1 MGGTM
6 QTEITSAQKDK
17 MVDLDTSG
25 EGAEV
30 ELEDKSHGA
39 VKPDTYEEVKTE
51 EKDTLEPKVEVQE
64 EQQSEEM
71 DQYSDKVKKR
81 IDKLTYKIREAE
93 REREAALQFAQNV
106 QKELSEAKKKTYDID
121 KGYMSESEVR
131 NKMAADIARQSLI
144 SAREA
149 GDYVKE
155 EEARAALTKLDLE
168 AERIR
173 VTKSKKEQE
182 YEDFQKELE
191 KEQQTNNQQPTQ
203 RPQPSDKALAW
214 AEKNTWFRQ
223 DAEMTDYAQRIH
235 RGLVAEGFDTESDDY
250 YDELTNR
257 VKNKFPESFSKG
269 EDQATRSN
277 KIAQPVASASR
288 SATSG
293 RKSVRLTPSQVK
305 IANKLGV
312 PLSEYAKYV

>member
-1 MGGTM
+1 M
-6 QTEITSAQKDK
+6 QTEITSAEKDK
-17 MVDLDTSG
+17 MVDLDVSG
-25 EGAEV
+25 EGAEI

-39 VKPDTYEEVKTE
+39 VKPEKYEEVKTD
-51 EKDTLEPKVEVQE
+51 EKDPLQPEVQE
-64 EQQSEEM
+64 EQSEQM

-106 QKELSEAKKKTYDID
+106 QKELSDAKKQTHEVD

-131 NKMAADIARQSLI
+131 NRMASDLARANLI
-144 SAREA
+144 SAREQ
-149 GDYVKE
+149 GDYNKE

-182 YEDFQKELE
+182 YEEFQKKMEQ
-191 KEQQTNNQQPTQ
+191 EQQTNIQPTAQ
-203 RPQPSDKALAW
+203 RREPSQKALAW
-214 AEKNTWFRQ
+214 AEKNTWFRS
-223 DAEMTDYAQRIH
+223 DEEMTDYAQRIH

-250 YDELTNR
+250 YNELTVR
-257 VKNKFPESFSKG
+257 VKNKFPESFSKD

-277 KIAQPVASASR
+277 KLAQPVASASR

>member
-1 MGGTM
+1 M
-6 QTEITSAQKDK
+6 QTELKTAKDEK
-17 MVDLDTSG
+17 LVDLDTSG

-39 VKPDTYEEVKTE
+39 VKPDNYEEIKTE
-51 EKDTLEPKVEVQE
+51 EKEPLAPKVELAE
-64 EQQSEEM
+64 EKQTEEM

-93 REREAALQFAQNV
+93 REREAALEFAQNV
-106 QKELSEAKKKTYDID
+106 QRELADARKKTFDID

-131 NKMAADIARQSLI
+131 NKMAADLARSNLIA
-144 SAREA
+144 AREA
-149 GDYVKE
+149 GDYSKE
-155 EEARAALTKLDLE
+155 EEARQALTKLDLE

-173 VTKSKKEQE
+173 VTKTKKERE
-182 YEDFQKELE
+182 YEDFEREL
-191 KEQQTNNQQPTQ
+191 QATPPAQPQ
-203 RPQPSDKALAW
+203 ARPQPSQKAIDW
-214 AEKNTWFRQ
+214 AANNKWFRS
-223 DAEMTDYAQRIH
+223 DEEMTEYAQRIH

-250 YDELTNR
+250 YNELTVR
-257 VKNKFPESFSKG
+257 VKNKFPESFEDS
-269 EDQATRSN
+269 DQATRSA

-288 SATSG
+288 SATKG

>member
-1 MGGTM
+1 M
-6 QTEITSAQKDK
+6 QTELNTAKDEK
-17 MVDLDTSG
+17 LVDLDTSG

-39 VKPDTYEEVKTE
+39 VSPEQYEEVKTE
-51 EKDTLEPKVEVQE
+51 EKDPLNPVVV
-64 EQQSEEM
+64 EQQGEM

-81 IDKLTYKIREAE
+81 IDKLTWKVREAE
-93 REREAALQFAQNV
+93 REKEAALVFAQNV
-106 QKELSEAKKKTYDID
+106 QKELQETQKKTYDID

-131 NKMAADIARQSLI
+131 NKMASDLARQNLI
-144 SAREA
+144 TAREA
-149 GDYVKE
+149 GDYHKE
-155 EEARAALTKLDLE
+155 EEARQALTKLDLE

-182 YEDFQKELE
+182 YEQFSKELE
-191 KEQQTNNQQPTQ
+191 NNAQQVVQQP

-214 AEKNTWFRQ
+214 AEKNTWFRS
-223 DAEMTDYAQRIH
+223 DADMTDYAQRIH

-257 VKNKFPESFSKG
+257 VKNKFPESFKDS
-269 EDQATRSN
+269 DQTIRGN
-277 KIAQPVASASR
+277 TIAQPVASATR
-288 SATSG
+288 SATPG
-293 RKSVRLTPSQVK
+293 RKSVKLTASQVK
-305 IANKLGV
+305 IAKKLGV

>member
-1 MGGTM
+1 M

-17 MVDLDTSG
+17 MVDLDVSG

-30 ELEDKSHGA
+30 ELEDKSHGS
-39 VKPDTYEEVKTE
+39 VKPETYEDVKTE
-51 EKDTLEPKVEVQE
+51 EKDPLQPKVEVQE
-64 EQQSEEM
+64 QADEM

-81 IDKLTYKIREAE
+81 IDKMTWKLREAE
-93 REREAALQFAQNV
+93 REKEAALQYAQNV
-106 QKELSEAKKKTYDID
+106 QKELSDAKQKTYDID

-131 NKMAADIARQSLI
+131 NKMAADLARQNLI
-144 SAREA
+144 AARES
-149 GDYVKE
+149 GDYQKE

-173 VTKSKKEQE
+173 VTKSKKERE
-182 YEDFQKELE
+182 YEEFQKQL
-191 KEQQTNNQQPTQ
+191 QQEAQQPQ
-203 RPQPSDKALAW
+203 QQARPQPSSKALAW

-223 DAEMTDYAQRIH
+223 DEEMTDYAQRIH
-235 RGLVAEGFDTESDDY
+235 RGLVAEGFDTESDEY

-257 VKNKFPESFSKG
+257 VKNKFPESFNQGS
-269 EDQATRSN
+269 DQTTKSN

-293 RKSVRLTPSQVK
+293 RKSVKLTPSQVK

-312 PLSEYAKYV
+312 PLAEYAKYV

>member
-1 MGGTM
+1 M
-6 QTEITSAQKDK
+6 QTELNTAKDEK
-17 MVDLDTSG
+17 LVDLDTSG

-39 VKPDTYEEVKTE
+39 VSPEQYEEVKTE
-51 EKDTLEPKVEVQE
+51 EKDPLNPAVT
-64 EQQSEEM
+64 EQQDEM

-81 IDKLTYKIREAE
+81 IDKLTWKIREAE
-93 REREAALQFAQNV
+93 REKDAALTFAQNV
-106 QKELSEAKKKTYDID
+106 QKELQDAKKKTFDID

-131 NKMAADIARQSLI
+131 NKMASDLARQNLI
-144 SAREA
+144 AAREA
-149 GDYVKE
+149 GDYQKE
-155 EEARAALTKLDLE
+155 EEARQALTKLDLE

-182 YEDFQKELE
+182 YEQFSKEYENVQQQFQNE
-191 KEQQTNNQQPTQ
+191 P
-203 RPQPSDKALAW
+203 RPQPSQKALAW
-214 AEKNTWFRQ
+214 AEKNTWFRS

-257 VKNKFPESFSKG
+257 VKNKFPESFKDS
-269 EDQATRSN
+269 DQTIRGN
-277 KIAQPVASASR
+277 TIAQPVASATR
-288 SATSG
+288 SATPG
-293 RKSVRLTPSQVK
+293 RKSVKLTASQVK
-305 IANKLGV
+305 IAKKLGV

>member
-1 MGGTM
+1 M

-25 EGAEV
+25 DGQVV
-30 ELEDKSHGA
+30 EIEDKSHGT
-39 VKPDTYEEVKTE
+39 VKPEEYESVKTE
-51 EKDTLEPKVEVQE
+51 EKSPLEAQPQKE
-64 EQQSEEM
+64 EQSEEM
-71 DQYSDKVKKR
+71 DDYSDKVKKR
-81 IDKLTYKIREAE
+81 IDKMTWKLREAE
-93 REREAALQFAQNV
+93 REREAALIFAQNV
-106 QKELSEAKKKTYDID
+106 QKELSETRKKTYDID

-131 NKMAADIARQSLI
+131 NKMAADLARQNLI
-144 SAREA
+144 AAREA
-149 GDYVKE
+149 GDYQRE
-155 EEARAALTKLDLE
+155 EEARQALTKLDLE

-173 VTKSKKEQE
+173 VTKTKKERE
-182 YEDFQKELE
+182 YEEFQKQLE
-191 KEQQTNNQQPTQ
+191 QEQQVYAQQPQ
-203 RPQPSDKALAW
+203 PRPQPSSKALAW
-214 AEKNTWFRQ
+214 AEKNPWFRQ
-223 DAEMTDYAQRIH
+223 DEEMTDYAQRIH

-269 EDQATRSN
+269 SDQTTGGN
-277 KIAQPVASASR
+277 KIVQNVASASR

>member
-1 MGGTM
+1 M
-6 QTEITSAQKDK
+6 QTELKTAKDEK
-17 MVDLDTSG
+17 LVDLDTSG

-39 VKPDTYEEVKTE
+39 VKPDNYEEIKTE
-51 EKDTLEPKVEVQE
+51 EKEPLAPKVEVTD

-81 IDKLTYKIREAE
+81 IDKLTFKIREAE
-93 REREAALQFAQNV
+93 REREAALVFAQNV
-106 QKELSEAKKKTYDID
+106 QKELTDAKSKAYDID

-131 NKMAADIARQSLI
+131 NKMAADLARQTLI
-144 SAREA
+144 AAREA
-149 GDYVKE
+149 GDYSKE
-155 EEARAALTKLDLE
+155 EEARQALTKLDLE
-168 AERIR
+168 SERIR
-173 VTKSKKEQE
+173 VTKQKKEQE
-182 YEDFQKELE
+182 YENFQKEME
-191 KEQQTNNQQPTQ
+191 NKQQVNPQPTAP
-203 RPQPSDKALAW
+203 RPQPSEKALAW
-214 AEKNTWFRQ
+214 AEKNTWFRSDQ
-223 DAEMTDYAQRIH
+223 EMTDYAQRIH

-250 YDELTNR
+250 YNELTVR
-257 VKNKFPESFSKG
+257 VKNKFPESFEDS
-269 EDQATRSN
+269 DQATRSA

-288 SATSG
+288 SATKG

>member
-1 MGGTM
+1 M

-25 EGAEV
+25 EGAEI
-30 ELEDKSHGA
+30 EIEDKSHGA
-39 VKPDTYEEVKTE
+39 VKPEVYEEVKTA
-51 EKDTLEPKVEVQE
+51 EKDPLETKADSED
-64 EQQSEEM
+64 QSDEM

-81 IDKLTYKIREAE
+81 IDKMTWKLREAE

-131 NKMAADIARQSLI
+131 NKMAADLARQNLI
-144 SAREA
+144 AAREA
-149 GDYVKE
+149 GDYQKE
-155 EEARAALTKLDLE
+155 EEARQALTKLDLE

-173 VTKSKKEQE
+173 VTKTKKERE
-182 YEDFQKELE
+182 YEEFQKQLE
-191 KEQQTNNQQPTQ
+191 QEQQVYAQQPQ
-203 RPQPSDKALAW
+203 QARPQPSSKALAW
-214 AEKNTWFRQ
+214 AEKNPWFRS
-223 DAEMTDYAQRIH
+223 DEEMTDYAQRIH

-257 VKNKFPESFSKG
+257 VRNKFPESFSRG
-269 EDQATRSN
+269 SDQTTGSN
-277 KIAQPVASASR
+277 KIVQPVASASR

-293 RKSVRLTPSQVK
+293 RKSVKLTPSQVK

>member
-1 MGGTM
+1 M

-17 MVDLDTSG
+17 MVDLDVSG
-25 EGAEV
+25 EGAEIEV
-30 ELEDKSHGA
+30 EDKSHGA
-39 VKPDTYEEVKTE
+39 VKPENFESVKTE
-51 EKDTLEPKVEVQE
+51 EKDPLQPKVEVQE

-81 IDKLTYKIREAE
+81 IDKMTYKLREAE
-93 REREAALQFAQNV
+93 REKEAALQYAQNV
-106 QKELSEAKKKTYDID
+106 QKELSEAKTKAYDID

-131 NKMAADIARQSLI
+131 NKMAADLARQTLI
-144 SAREA
+144 AAREA
-149 GDYVKE
+149 GDYTKE

-173 VTKSKKEQE
+173 VTKSKKERE
-182 YEDFQKELE
+182 YEAYQKQLE
-191 KEQQTNNQQPTQ
+191 EEAQKASQRPQT
-203 RPQPSDKALAW
+203 RPQPSEKALAW

-223 DAEMTDYAQRIH
+223 DEEMTDYAQRIH
-235 RGLVAEGFDTESDDY
+235 RGLVAEGFDTESDEY

-257 VKNKFPESFSKG
+257 VKNKFPESFTGS
-269 EDQATRSN
+269 DQTTRSN

-293 RKSVRLTPSQVK
+293 RKSVKLTPSQVK

-312 PLSEYAKYV
+312 PLAEYAKYI

>member
-1 MGGTM
+1 M

-17 MVDLDTSG
+17 MVDLDVSG
-25 EGAEV
+25 EGAEI
-30 ELEDKSHGA
+30 ELEDKSHGS
-39 VKPDTYEEVKTE
+39 VKPETYENVKTE
-51 EKDTLEPKVEVQE
+51 EKDPLEPKVELQD
-64 EQQSEEM
+64 EQSDEM

-81 IDKLTYKIREAE
+81 IDKMTWKLREAE

-106 QKELSEAKKKTYDID
+106 QKELSDAKKKTYDID

-131 NKMAADIARQSLI
+131 NKMAADLARQNLI
-144 SAREA
+144 AAREA
-149 GDYVKE
+149 GDYQKE
-155 EEARAALTKLDLE
+155 EEARQALTKLDLE

-173 VTKSKKEQE
+173 VTKTKKERE
-182 YEDFQKELE
+182 YEEFQKQLE
-191 KEQQTNNQQPTQ
+191 PEQQAYAQQPQ
-203 RPQPSDKALAW
+203 QARPQPSQKALAW
-214 AEKNTWFRQ
+214 AENNPWFRS
-223 DAEMTDYAQRIH
+223 DEEMTDYAQRIH

-257 VKNKFPESFSKG
+257 VRNKFPESFSKG
-269 EDQATRSN
+269 SDQTTRSN

-293 RKSVRLTPSQVK
+293 RKSVKLTPSQVK

-312 PLSEYAKYV
+312 PLAEYAKYV

>member
-1 MGGTM
+1 MTW
-6 QTEITSAQKDK
+6 
-17 MVDLDTSG
+17 
-25 EGAEV
+25 
-30 ELEDKSHGA
+30 
-39 VKPDTYEEVKTE
+39 
-51 EKDTLEPKVEVQE
+51 
-64 EQQSEEM
+64 
-71 DQYSDKVKKR
+71 
-81 IDKLTYKIREAE
+81 KLREAE
-93 REREAALQFAQNV
+93 REKEAAFVYAQNV
-106 QKELSEAKKKTYDID
+106 QKELSEAKKKTFDID

-131 NKMAADIARQSLI
+131 NKMASDLARQNLI
-144 SAREA
+144 RAREA
-149 GDYVKE
+149 GDFQLE
-155 EEARAALTKLDLE
+155 EEARQALTKLDLE

-182 YEDFQKELE
+182 YEQFQKEID
-191 KEQQTNNQQPTQ
+191 QQPIPQ
-203 RPQPSDKALAW
+203 QSQNRPQPSSKALAW

-223 DAEMTDYAQRIH
+223 DEEMTDFAQRIH
-235 RGLVAEGFDTESDDY
+235 RGLVAEGFDTESDEY

-257 VKNKFPESFSKG
+257 VKTKFPESFQGS
-269 EDQATRSN
+269 DQATRSN

>member
-1 MGGTM
+1 M
-6 QTEITSAQKDK
+6 QTELNTAKDEK
-17 MVDLDTSG
+17 LVDLDTSG

-39 VKPDTYEEVKTE
+39 VSPEQYEEVKTE
-51 EKDTLEPKVEVQE
+51 EKDPLNPVV
-64 EQQSEEM
+64 EQQGEM

-81 IDKLTYKIREAE
+81 IDKLTWKVREAE
-93 REREAALQFAQNV
+93 REKEAALVFAQNV
-106 QKELSEAKKKTYDID
+106 QKELQETQKKTYDID

-131 NKMAADIARQSLI
+131 NKMASDLARQNLI
-144 SAREA
+144 TAREA
-149 GDYVKE
+149 GDYHKE
-155 EEARAALTKLDLE
+155 EEARQALTKLDLE

-182 YEDFQKELE
+182 YEQFSKELE
-191 KEQQTNNQQPTQ
+191 NNAQQVVQQP

-214 AEKNTWFRQ
+214 AEKNTWFRS
-223 DAEMTDYAQRIH
+223 DADMTDYAQRIH

-257 VKNKFPESFSKG
+257 VKNKFPESFKDS
-269 EDQATRSN
+269 DQTIRGN
-277 KIAQPVASASR
+277 TIAQPVASATR
-288 SATSG
+288 SATPG
-293 RKSVRLTPSQVK
+293 RKSVKLTASQVK
-305 IANKLGV
+305 IAKKLGV

>member
-1 MGGTM
+1 M
-6 QTEITSAQKDK
+6 QTELNTAKDEK
-17 MVDLDTSG
+17 LVDLDTSG

-39 VKPDTYEEVKTE
+39 VAPEKYEEVKTE
-51 EKDTLEPKVEVQE
+51 EKDPLNPEVV

-81 IDKLTYKIREAE
+81 IDKLTWKIREAE
-93 REREAALQFAQNV
+93 REKEAALTFAQNV
-106 QKELSEAKKKTYDID
+106 QKELQDAKKKTFDID

-131 NKMAADIARQSLI
+131 NKMAADLARQALI
-144 SAREA
+144 AARES
-149 GDYVKE
+149 GDYSKE

-182 YEDFQKELE
+182 YENFQKELE
-191 KEQQTNNQQPTQ
+191 KEQQSYSRPTTE
-203 RPQPSDKALAW
+203 RPQPSQKALAW
-214 AEKNTWFRQ
+214 AEKNTWFRS

-250 YDELTNR
+250 YNELTLR
-257 VKNKFPESFSKG
+257 VKNKFPESFEGS
-269 EDQATRSN
+269 DQTTRSN
-277 KIAQPVASASR
+277 TIAQPVASATR
-288 SATSG
+288 SATTG
-293 RKSVRLTPSQVK
+293 RKSVKLTASQVK
-305 IANKLGV
+305 IAKKLGV
-312 PLSEYAKYV
+312 PLAEYAKYV